1 MLEDLLRYGLDVVE
15 LFDHVVVDQLFV
27 DVTAGLRLA
36 ACDAGPRPGATVAIP
51 GFRAWPVLHFEK
63 ERESYNSWLSMLSDT
78 ETGHC
83 AISGRV
89 TLSRARQ

>member
-1 MLEDLLRYGLDVVE
+1 MLRSRELKLARPWLSHSIIFPGIVQHLGVLEDLLRYGLDVVE

-36 ACDAGPRPGATVAIP
+36 ACDAGPRPGATVAIC

-63 ERESYNSWLSMLSDT
+63 ERE
-78 ETGHC
+78 
-83 AISGRV
+83 
-89 TLSRARQ
+89 